1 MKIWNLRI
9 TKKKIAALLGA
20 AAALGVGLVILLGG
34 KEKPSEERC
43 LLESNEQRVEYLA
56 QWGWEV
62 AAEPVET
69 LQLLFGETLNE
80 PYLSYNV
87 LQKAQGFDLE
97 LCLGKALSRYTY
109 AVTNYPGGRQGVQV
123 NLYICEGQ
131 PVAGDVFASG
141 ADGFRNPLLYPGRE
155 SPQNAQKNSRS

>member
-9 TKKKIAALLGA
+9 TKRKIAALLCGA
-20 AAALGVGLVILLGG
+20 AAVGIGSVILLAGNG
-34 KEKPSEERC
+34 ETTAEPC
-43 LLESNEQRVEYLA
+43 ILENNHQRLEYLE

-62 AAEPVET
+62 DPEPLET
-69 LQLLFGETLNE
+69 LQLLFGETLSE

-97 LCLGKALSRYTY
+97 RCLGKALSRYTY
-109 AVTNYPGGRQGVQV
+109 TVTNYPGGRQGVQV

-131 PVAGDVFASG
+131 LIGGDVMSLGETSFQAG
-141 ADGFRNPLLYPGRE
+141 LTFPN
-155 SPQNAQKNSRS
+155 QVKT